1 MKTLFSLLLSCSLCS
16 MSSANASNGLPED
29 FLEIDYNKNQKLDA
43 EEVQAAIE
51 AYIFGDPRFD
61 ETKVDR
67 IIEFYFTQFEE

>member
-1 MKTLFSLLLSCSLCS
+1 

>member
-1 MKTLFSLLLSCSLCS
+1 MKLLFSLLLSCSLCS
-16 MSSANASNGLPED
+16 MSFAHASNALPED

-61 ETKVDR
+61 EAKVDR

>member
-1 MKTLFSLLLSCSLCS
+1 MKILFTLLLSCSLCFLS
-16 MSSANASNGLPED
+16 FAHASSGLPKD

-61 ETKVDR
+61 EAKVDR
-67 IIEFYFTQFEE
+67 IIEFYFKQFED